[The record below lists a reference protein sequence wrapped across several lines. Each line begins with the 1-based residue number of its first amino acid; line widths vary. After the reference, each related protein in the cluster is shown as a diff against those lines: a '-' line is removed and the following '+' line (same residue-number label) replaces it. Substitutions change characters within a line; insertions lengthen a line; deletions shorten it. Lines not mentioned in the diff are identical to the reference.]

1 MIKII
6 DVVTLR
12 GRNIYSHFPVIK
24 MTVDCGKY
32 SKIQTTEIEQFNDW
46 VLEEFPGLKTNV
58 CGLGYEG
65 GFLERLREGTLL
77 AHVVEH
83 IILEMQ
89 YMVGYNV
96 TFGKTRILDKPQQSC
111 IVYEFMNEACGIECG
126 KAAIYIVNC
135 FIKHKKVNVQ
145 QTIAKIKEISK
156 DTDLGPSTK
165 AIFQEAKRRGIPV
178 SRLGNESII
187 QLGYGKYQ
195 HRQQATLTDTT
206 SCIAVDISSDKHLT
220 KALLRQQ
227 GIPVPEGKIA
237 YSEITALEA
246 AKEIGFP
253 VTIKPFDGNQGK
265 GVHLNLRNER
275 EMKPALKD
283 AFLYSNAVIVER
295 FVLGKDYRVLVVG
308 NKVSAVSERIPACVT
323 GDGIHTITELVELTN
338 QSDRRGDHH
347 EKPLTKIKL
356 DTNARK
362 LLKRYRLS
370 PSSVPEK
377 GVRVLLRENG
387 NLSTGG
393 TAIDKTDDIHP
404 ANAELAIRAAATLGI
419 DIAGIDFVTE
429 DISVPVVHNG
439 GVIVEVNTAPGIRMH
454 LYPSEGEARDV
465 AKDIVDFLYPHN
477 EATQFPI
484 VSVTGTNGKTTTT
497 RLIAHT
503 LQRLGRCVGMTSTT
517 GTYINGKCIHA
528 GDDTGAISANMVL
541 SSKAVDIAVLETARG
556 GILRAGLGY
565 DLADVGVIT
574 NIAEDH
580 LGLDGINTLEEMA
593 FVKSLVVEAVKDSG
607 YAVLNAE
614 DSMAEFILQRVK
626 ANTILFAK
634 SADAF
639 DQLKCEIKVYV
650 SNGVI
655 TIDDGEPNPVVAIK
669 DIPITRNGIIDCNVE
684 NALAAAAALYAL
696 KIPLQDIANGLSTYV
711 QNEGRFDYHAMD
723 GYAILLDYGH
733 NLPGYESVVKAL
745 PAYNAKRLVGI
756 IGMPGDRQN
765 DAIASVGKLCA
776 QHFQKIY
783 VKEDEERRGRR
794 KDEVNKVLYKAVL
807 AEKFP
812 KQDISVSENEIAA
825 LQQAMATV
833 QEGDLIV
840 AFYEHLEPML
850 NLIQSSNGSGI
861 NIDTTAKI
869 KSEKG

>member
-6 DVVTLR
+6 DVITLR

-24 MTVDCGKY
+24 IVVDTGKY
-32 SKIQTTEIEQFNDW
+32 GQVMTTEIEHFNDW
-46 VLEEFPGLKTNV
+46 VLTEFPGLKTNV

-65 GFLERLREGTLL
+65 GFLERLKEGTLL

-89 YMVGYNV
+89 FMVGYNV
-96 TFGKTRILDKPQQSC
+96 TFGKTRIMDKPEQSY
-111 IVYEFMNEACGIECG
+111 IIYEYMNEACGLECG
-126 KAAIYIVNC
+126 KAAIYIVNG
-135 FIKHKKVNVQ
+135 FLKHKKINVQ
-145 QTIAKIKEISK
+145 QMIERIKEISR
-156 DTDLGPSTK
+156 DTDLGPSTS
-165 AIFQEAKRRGIPV
+165 AIFNEAKNRGIPV

-195 HRQQATLTDTT
+195 HRQQATLADTT

-220 KALLRQQ
+220 KTLLKQQ
-227 GIPVPEGKIA
+227 GIPVPDGKMA
-237 YSEITALEA
+237 YSEISAMEA

-253 VTIKPFDGNQGK
+253 VAIKPFDGNQGK
-265 GVHLNLRNER
+265 GVHLNLKNER
-275 EMKPALKD
+275 EMKSALKD

-323 GDGIHTITELVELTN
+323 GNGIHTVSELVELTN
-338 QSDRRGDHH
+338 QSENRGDHH

-356 DTNARK
+356 DANARR
-362 LLKRYRLS
+362 LLKRYKLS

-393 TAIDKTDDIHP
+393 TAIDRTDEIHP
-404 ANAELAIRAAATLGI
+404 DNAELAIRAASALGI
-419 DIAGIDFVTE
+419 DIAGIDFVTK
-429 DISVPVVHNG
+429 DISIPAALNG

-454 LYPSEGEARDV
+454 LYPSEGKARNV
-465 AKDIVDFLYPHN
+465 AKDIVDFLFPHN
-477 EATQFPI
+477 EAMQFPI

-503 LQRLGRCVGMTSTT
+503 LLRSGRSVGMTSTS
-517 GTYINGKCIHA
+517 GTYINGKRIHA
-528 GDDTGAISANMVL
+528 GDDTGAMSASMVL

-556 GILRAGLGY
+556 GILRSGLGY

-574 NIAEDH
+574 NIADDH
-580 LGLDGINTLEEMA
+580 LGLEGIHTLEEMA
-593 FVKSLVVEAVKDSG
+593 FVKSLVAEAVKDTG
-607 YAVLNAE
+607 YAVLNAA
-614 DSMAEFILQRVK
+614 DSMTESIIKRVK
-626 ANTILFAK
+626 SNIILFAK

-639 DQLKCEIKVYV
+639 QTRYNREIKVYV
-650 SNGVI
+650 SDGMI
-655 TIDDGEPNPVVAIK
+655 TVDDGKPKPVVAIR
-669 DIPITRNGIIDCNVE
+669 DIPITRNGSIPCNVE
-684 NALAAAAALYAL
+684 NCLAATAALYAL
-696 KIPLQDIANGLSTYV
+696 KIPLQDIANGLLTYV
-711 QNEGRFDYHAMD
+711 QNEGRFDHHVMN

-733 NLPGYESVVKAL
+733 NLPGYESVVQAL

-765 DAIASVGKLCA
+765 EAIEAVGKLCA
-776 QHFQKIY
+776 RHFQKIY
-783 VKEDEERRGRR
+783 IKEDEHLRGRKR
-794 KDEVNKVLYKAVL
+794 GEVNKILYKVVSGA
-807 AEKFP
+807 KFS
-812 KQDISVSENEIAA
+812 KQDIIITENEIAA
-825 LQQAMATV
+825 LQNAMETA

-840 AFYEHLEPML
+840 VFYEHLEPILELIRGFDPGL
-850 NLIQSSNGSGI
+850 NKP
-861 NIDTTAKI
+861 DATAPL
-869 KSEKG
+869 